1 MNRLIPWIRSRVF
14 RFVLAVVAVLVLV
27 LGTGM
32 VGAGGYRHW
41 HWLKWK
47 AELGRI
53 DEIVDAWQ
61 QDARPAGVTVN
72 SWEEFV
78 KAFYSILFNG
88 IQFDDTSLAQL
99 RQIRAEFEAVD
110 KEAITADS
118 FDELYDQV
126 YEHVGPK
133 GKRWLGK
140 GHSGRIGY
148 DAYRQWI
155 RPVQPAAP

>member
-1 MNRLIPWIRSRVF
+1 
-14 RFVLAVVAVLVLV
+14 
-27 LGTGM
+27 
-32 VGAGGYRHW
+32 
-41 HWLKWK
+41 
-47 AELGRI
+47 
-53 DEIVDAWQ
+53 
-61 QDARPAGVTVN
+61 VTANV
-72 SWEEFV
+72 WEEFLGTFHNV
-78 KAFYSILFNG
+78 VGNG

-99 RQIRAEFEAVD
+99 RQIRAEFEAID

-118 FDELYDQV
+118 FDQLYDQV